1 MLDFAAEYVA
11 ENRNRVEGG
20 KYTLLVAL
28 AKKPAAAAASYL
40 PQEERR

>member
-28 AKKPAAAAASYL
+28 AKKPAAAASYQ
-40 PQEERR
+40 PQEEKR